1 MTECPLAPDVFKSL
15 VEAGEEVEDIDDVSI
30 KIVHETVELV
40 VEQLSE
46 SLGERLLGIK
56 RRTRRRLETLA
67 LRGDFDESFRDVLSS
82 TIDLAKEIDD
92 QSYVAL
98 EGFNDEF
105 LIPWLQALEYWLLA
119 QDDLDCECWVDVVEL
134 LERFT

>member
-15 VEAGEEVEDIDDVSI
+15 VKAGEEAEYIDEVSI
-30 KIVHETVELV
+30 EIVHETVELV

-56 RRTRRRLETLA
+56 RRTRRRLEALV
-67 LRGDFDESFRDVLSS
+67 LRGGFDESFRDVLSS
-82 TIDLAKEIDD
+82 TIDLAKEVDD
-92 QSYVAL
+92 QGYVAL

-105 LIPWLQALEYWLLA
+105 LIPWLQTLEYWLLE
-119 QDDLDCECWVDVVEL
+119 DDLDCECWVDVVEF